1 MSDTRQSQAVIH
13 GAPRTGKTSRGPLF
27 VLCALILGFSSGCD
41 SRSELTRVDSEKEA
55 NLILVE
61 LAERGVPDA
70 STEEKA
76 VQRKTSYSITV
87 PKDSLAKARA
97 ILVQCDLPRDN
108 HGGFGALVEGGGL
121 IPTKSEERAKFM
133 YAMAG
138 ELERTLETIDRVVSA
153 RVHIVLP
160 ERDVMQRDTRNRP
173 NASAMVLIKYTP
185 VTAGE
190 TRPARKSPLGLYEDT
205 PATNPGA
212 LPAEFADAPV
222 QPDQIQQMVSKSVEG
237 LTPSDV
243 FVTYTKS
250 VGRQVPE
257 PRTAVASTPA
267 ASAGTAASPAVTSG
281 GGADRQLLVQ
291 LFAATAV
298 FGLAAVVMTAL
309 LVREKRKNRTTAL
322 ALAER

>member
-1 MSDTRQSQAVIH
+1 MSDTRQSQAVLH
-13 GAPRTGKTSRGPLF
+13 GAPRVGKTPRGALF
-27 VLCALILGFSSGCD
+27 LLCVALLGFSSGCD

-70 STEEKA
+70 GTEEKS
-76 VQRKTSYSITV
+76 VQRKTSFAITV
-87 PKDSLAKARA
+87 PKDKLAKARA

-160 ERDVMQRDTRNRP
+160 ERDVMQRDTKNRP

-185 VTAGE
+185 VMAAE
-190 TRPARKSPLGLYEDT
+190 SKPAKKSPLGLYEDT
-205 PATNPGA
+205 PATNPNG

-222 QPDQIQQMVSKSVEG
+222 QPEQIQQMVAKSVEG

-243 FVTYTKS
+243 FVTYTRS
-250 VGRQVPE
+250 VGRQVAE
-257 PRTAVASTPA
+257 TKTAVAAAPVSSSGGST
-267 ASAGTAASPAVTSG
+267 SSAVTSG
-281 GGADRQLLVQ
+281 ADHQLLVQ

-309 LVREKRKNRTTAL
+309 LVREKRRNRTTAL